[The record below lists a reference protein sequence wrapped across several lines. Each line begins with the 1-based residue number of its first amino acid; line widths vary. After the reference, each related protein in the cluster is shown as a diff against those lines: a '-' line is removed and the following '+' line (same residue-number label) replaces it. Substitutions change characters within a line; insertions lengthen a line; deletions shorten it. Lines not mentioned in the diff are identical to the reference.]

1 MSCGW
6 VRSITLT
13 RAYSITFMRIEFL
26 IQAFLIY
33 AHFFGNKFST
43 SNKDYGYVTE
53 QNVWYGLHN
62 QLGRSVPQLANGWE
76 TACKPTYRGSGFV
89 VGVANSS
96 VSYVMKV
103 TDSILEPFLG
113 YTKLYS
119 TLLFQFL
126 YVYSSPELIL
136 HLEIQSKCIGSVLDL
151 KFIDFSLLKRLN
163 KSKILSL
170 TTVLEKAFFAEKI
183 AIRSAQLLCPHTQ
196 TAIL

>member
-1 MSCGW
+1 M
-6 VRSITLT
+6 
-13 RAYSITFMRIEFL
+13 
-26 IQAFLIY
+26 
-33 AHFFGNKFST
+33 
-43 SNKDYGYVTE
+43 
-53 QNVWYGLHN
+53 
-62 QLGRSVPQLANGWE
+62 
-76 TACKPTYRGSGFV
+76 GSDFV
-89 VGVANSS
+89 MGIVNSF

-126 YVYSSPELIL
+126 YAYSSPELIL